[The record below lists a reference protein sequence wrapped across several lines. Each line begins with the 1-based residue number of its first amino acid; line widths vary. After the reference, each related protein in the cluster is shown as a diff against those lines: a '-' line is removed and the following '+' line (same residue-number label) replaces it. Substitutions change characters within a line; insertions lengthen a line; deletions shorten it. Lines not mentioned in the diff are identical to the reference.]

1 MCCRVSTFTCLLF
14 CWNPTPVSF
23 STISEGFL
31 KLSCRHMRYLLFPP
45 GHLLLVCPPPPLNV
59 PFSYQGHPVVGT
71 QAPWKHLPW
80 NPVYFSQMEGLPW
93 GDPPRVP
100 EVLLGVCLQ
109 MPQRAATPC
118 PADERERVHDGKH
131 SQTVL
136 LVYMTVNQYFGCKLS
151 LNWCERNI
159 FIWTLPTLPVIC
171 IVVSFAKIYVAMYIG
186 PKNWKILSGI

>member
-1 MCCRVSTFTCLLF
+1 MCCRVSTLMCLLF

-93 GDPPRVP
+93 GDPPPPMCAWGSGWRMSP
-100 EVLLGVCLQ
+100 DASKGC
-109 MPQRAATPC
+109 
-118 PADERERVHDGKH
+118 H
-131 SQTVL
+131 S
-136 LVYMTVNQYFGCKLS
+136 LS
-151 LNWCERNI
+151 SWWEGEGAWRQAQ
-159 FIWTLPTLPVIC
+159 PD
-171 IVVSFAKIYVAMYIG
+171 SFACLHDCEPIFWLQTISQLVWKKHFHLNTANLACNMYCCF
-186 PKNWKILSGI
+186 LC

>member
-1 MCCRVSTFTCLLF
+1 MCCRVSTLMCLLF

-93 GDPPRVP
+93 GDPPP
-100 EVLLGVCLQ
+100 PHVCLRFWLAYVSRCLKGL
-109 MPQRAATPC
+109 P
-118 PADERERVHDGKH
+118 
-131 SQTVL
+131 L
-136 LVYMTVNQYFGCKLS
+136 LVQLMRGRGCMTASTARQFCLFTWLWTNILAANYLS
-151 LNWCERNI
+151 TGVKET
-159 FIWTLPTLPVIC
+159 F
-171 IVVSFAKIYVAMYIG
+171 SFEHCQ
-186 PKNWKILSGI
+186 PCL